1 MPHRVCVHRRK
12 QHRTASGDGS
22 LAPASI
28 GDNNTATASGDASGA
43 DGGDGDNST
52 ATVRGSGARS

>member
-1 MPHRVCVHRRK
+1 MPHRVCVHRRQ